1 MKWQPRFPRLEVHFS
16 SILTEQEKAELEKI
30 SGVRFD
36 KKGKMTIPHHAIDFV
51 VPKFDQMGL
60 QVAHAEKADWRDGAK
75 TWDEHVETLR
85 SKEEVHDW
93 VLDGFCTDFQTD
105 AIEKT
110 GHWNGAHLWH
120 PTGAGK
126 TLSAILW
133 SCLKNGIILVVT
145 RAASRL
151 QFGREFERFTNLRP
165 HVIRPESNFTKK
177 QRETMKTL
185 DQYMDWC
192 DDYPQRPVLII
203 GWEALTHN
211 FDRLKAINPS
221 IVIFDESHRGKNP
234 KRWEAVPLAL
244 PASGDPTEVARA
256 MRAHKADAKRKGGF
270 IPDPDDPK
278 SKRHYSGPD
287 SGLVM
292 LIPAKN
298 TTSCAAQLAQNA
310 RHVICTTATPIKD
323 RVRDLWAQLDLA
335 EPKSWGSQN
344 NWMHRYCDAKPGI
357 YGGLDTRGQSNM
369 QELAERLKHS
379 IHRIDYRDT
388 HRHLPPKRRQSV
400 YVAPEDQCRPS
411 GGFAKEMKAAAK
423 RGATAVLEVQ
433 LAQAASKKR
442 KAVMQLIEDHVSS
455 GHKVVVFTG
464 RRRDVDDLG
473 EKLKKQPMVKKKN
486 ATIWHA
492 HGGTDASARQE
503 IVDEYMAHPGPC
515 VLVGTGA
522 SFGESLN
529 LQDTDA
535 ALFVM
540 LPYTPGQLRQNE
552 GRFTR
557 LGQKRP
563 VVIYFVIA
571 EDTVDE
577 HVANILI
584 SKLPAVAEIAK
595 DTELAEA
602 QEVIAG
608 LDDEEALLD
617 SILDKL

>member
-1 MKWQPRFPRLEVHFS
+1 MWQPRFPRLEVHFS

-51 VPKFDQMGL
+51 LPKFDQMGL
-60 QVAHAEKADWRDGAK
+60 RVSHAEPCDWRTEPK
-75 TWDEHVETLR
+75 SWEEHVETLKA
-85 SKEEVHDW
+85 KEEVHHW

-105 AIEKT
+105 AIAKT
-110 GHWNGAHLWH
+110 GHWNGVHLWH

-133 SCLKNGIILVVT
+133 SCLKDGVILVVT

-151 QFGREFERFTNLRP
+151 QYGREFERFTNLRP

-185 DQYMDWC
+185 DEYMEWC
-192 DDYPQRPVLII
+192 EDYPQRPVLII
-203 GWEALTHN
+203 GWEALSN
-211 FDRLKAINPS
+211 NYERIAAINPS

-256 MRAHKADAKRKGGF
+256 MKAYKAEAKRKGGF
-270 IPDPDDPK
+270 IPDPDDPNA
-278 SKRHYSGPD
+278 KRSYSGPD

-292 LIPAKN
+292 LIPALN

-357 YGGLDTRGQSNM
+357 YGGLDTRGESNV
-369 QELAERLKHS
+369 QELASRLNNC

-400 YVAPEDQCRPS
+400 YVAPEDQCKPS
-411 GGFAKEMKAAAK
+411 AGFAAEMKAAAK

-442 KAVMQLIEDHVSS
+442 KAVIDLIEDHVSS
-455 GHKVVVFTG
+455 GHKLVVFTG

-473 EKLKKQPMVKKKN
+473 EKLKKTEMVKKMN
-486 ATIWHA
+486 ATVWHA
-492 HGGTDASARQE
+492 HGGTDASDRQV
-503 IVDEYMAHPGPC
+503 IVDEYMSHSGPC
-515 VLVGTGA
+515 VLVGTGE

-540 LPYTPGQLRQNE
+540 LPYTPGQLRQWE

-584 SKLPAVAEIAK
+584 SKLPAVAEIAQ